1 MRAQLAALMEKFG
14 FSPRGHAGKV
24 LVHALTSLPH
34 DQLIG
39 FEDADLERVSLTLM
53 SIIDRPRPRLS
64 LVTGSLG
71 RHLYGFVWL
80 PRETLSNRMRARIST
95 MLEEASGTKVLDWS
109 LEVEEGNLAQL
120 RYVLAAAEG
129 HAIAVP
135 DEAALDAQ
143 LQAMLRGWGDA
154 VEAEL
159 ANTEE
164 PARAAAIA
172 TRYAD
177 AFPESYRVLYGAS
190 EAAIDI
196 AHLRRIA
203 SGGDEHPR
211 AVRLYRLPAS
221 DEPTRL
227 RLKIYERSASLVLSD
242 VVPALENFGF
252 RVIDNIP
259 TTLGSDERLGVIH
272 DFLLALPV
280 GQDTAPVLAH
290 APIIE
295 DALLAV
301 LTGAGEED
309 AFNRLIV
316 GVGLSAREAN
326 WLRAWYRYL
335 RQTGLNYS
343 IDTAV
348 DALMNAGP
356 VTLGLVD
363 LFRARHQPDI
373 SDRTGQEASA
383 EDVIRDGLAKVS
395 AINEDRLLRAFRMI
409 VLAILRTNAYA
420 PPGARRWPSNS
431 IPRWCPTCPSRCRGA
446 RSSSIRAAWKASTC
460 APGPSR
466 AAACA
471 GPTAATTSAPKCWA

>member
-1 MRAQLAALMEKFG
+1 
-14 FSPRGHAGKV
+14 
-24 LVHALTSLPH
+24 
-34 DQLIG
+34 
-39 FEDADLERVSLTLM
+39 M

-64 LVTGSLG
+64 LVTGRWGGIS
-71 RHLYGFVWL
+71 
-80 PRETLSNRMRARIST
+80 TALSGCRAKRSRTACARIST

-227 RLKIYERSASLVLSD
+227 RLKIYERNASLVLSD

-259 TTLGSDERLGVIH
+259 TTLGSDERLG
-272 DFLLALPV
+272 
-280 GQDTAPVLAH
+280 
-290 APIIE
+290 
-295 DALLAV
+295 
-301 LTGAGEED
+301 
-309 AFNRLIV
+309 
-316 GVGLSAREAN
+316 
-326 WLRAWYRYL
+326 
-335 RQTGLNYS
+335 
-343 IDTAV
+343 
-348 DALMNAGP
+348 
-356 VTLGLVD
+356 
-363 LFRARHQPDI
+363 
-373 SDRTGQEASA
+373 
-383 EDVIRDGLAKVS
+383 
-395 AINEDRLLRAFRMI
+395 
-409 VLAILRTNAYA
+409 
-420 PPGARRWPSNS
+420 
-431 IPRWCPTCPSRCRGA
+431 
-446 RSSSIRAAWKASTC
+446 
-460 APGPSR
+460 
-466 AAACA
+466 
-471 GPTAATTSAPKCWA
+471 